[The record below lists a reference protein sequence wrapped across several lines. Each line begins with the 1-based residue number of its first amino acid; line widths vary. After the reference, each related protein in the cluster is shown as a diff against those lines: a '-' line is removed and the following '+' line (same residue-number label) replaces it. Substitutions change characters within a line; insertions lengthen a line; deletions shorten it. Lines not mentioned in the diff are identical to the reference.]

1 MAGFLPPVVFEIK
14 ALTDKAMAE
23 FKEVN
28 KELEKME
35 GTAQKAGGSVSGIDK
50 ASKLATGAVL
60 AMGAAFAG
68 FAALGIKEAIE
79 AEGIMTRLN
88 ATMSAAGI
96 NTAKARE
103 QVSKLSESFVQL
115 GFDDEEASGA
125 MENLI
130 RMTGDLDKSQKLLVM
145 SADLARAKNISLT
158 SASTMLARAATG
170 NTRIF
175 KQMGIT
181 LDDTL
186 PKSEALKKAM
196 DQLQTKIGGQAQ
208 AATKTFA
215 VQVQILK
222 EQFNNAAQ
230 SVGMVLLPML
240 KKLIEIFN
248 QSVAFISKYKT
259 QFQIFAG
266 VILTI
271 TLALAAYNV
280 VQKVSTALTKAW
292 TVVTTIQKTVMS
304 MLTGQQL
311 ALNAAMK
318 LNPIGLIVAGVMLLI
333 GAFVLL
339 WNKCEPFRK
348 IMIEIGKVGLK
359 AMGGLIQIAGVLAT
373 GYLKIVTGPLKLLL
387 KGLSL
392 LGVDAAGK
400 ALKGIESATD
410 GVGKFFDGAAKKVTE
425 LSKGLDKFNK
435 PIKLTFGKLE
445 VPNLPNVDLGDT
457 GTGTGTGTGTETGT
471 GTDTKKAME
480 TLKKDNEGY
489 MKIVDDLNKKI
500 INAKDKFN
508 DKMAE
513 LEESH
518 FKKNDTIRS
527 AAATAVDSATK
538 ANIEK
543 LDKLE
548 SDAET
553 KRFKLKSDA
562 LKKTL
567 KLQAD
572 AKEKIEQLEKDHAD
586 KVSKLNKDA
595 ADKIAKLEKDSANKI
610 SKLRSDA
617 KEKIEKLEQDGAE
630 KVLKINQDY
639 ANKVASLTKKNTDD
653 LSKLGLSNQE
663 KLANITKSGSDKLLS
678 IVKQSVDRLRGAYE
692 KGTEF
697 KLGDIFKGLVEAG
710 NASAD
715 QLVTTMRTKLDSIKL
730 LAKNA
735 AQLAELGFSQT
746 FIEQVV
752 GSGDELGN
760 QLASSIIGAT
770 PETISELRSLYGQ
783 IETQSSEGLNA
794 LANNMSIG
802 ASLATKELTQA
813 YADAQKDTAEA
824 LAAQATD
831 YLNSQIEINKAFSDG
846 MTEAKSERDAA
857 LVQAAKD
864 MSEAIASTNRELAE
878 AIAEVQKDL
887 LESTA
892 AINQELVEALAEAE
906 KDLAESIAAVN
917 KDLADAIAE
926 IDANLVEALAEVDK
940 DLKDAIAEQNTAF
953 TDTLAEIQT
962 NLDTALAD
970 EMTAFADAQE
980 AARTAL
986 SDALDGIVTEFQ
998 EKLATIDGAT
1008 ATTTAAINAMVTAL
1022 NAARDLAAL
1031 PMPTPTIPTVPVL
1044 SDDAKKAG
1052 ALSNDEYLRESKG
1065 GAGGGFKVVVNA
1077 PITNYNTTSDTDTS
1091 DTIIRLAKFGI
1102 AVI

>member
-35 GTAQKAGGSVSGIDK
+35 GTAHKAGGSISGIDK

-79 AEGIMTRLN
+79 AEGIMTRLQ
-88 ATMSAAGI
+88 ATMSAAGV

-103 QVSKLSESFVQL
+103 EVTKLSESFVQL
-115 GFDDEEASGA
+115 GFDDEEAAGA

-130 RMTGDLDKSQKLLVM
+130 RMTGDLDKSQKLLAM
-145 SADLARAKNISLT
+145 SADLARARNISLT

-170 NTRIF
+170 NTRVF

-181 LDDTL
+181 LDSTL

-240 KKLIEIFN
+240 KKLVDVVN
-248 QSVAFISKYKT
+248 QSVAFIKKYST

-266 VILTI
+266 VILTV
-271 TLALAAYNV
+271 TFALAAYNV
-280 VQKVSTALTKAW
+280 AQKVSTALTKAW

-318 LNPIGLIVAGVMLLI
+318 LNPIGLVISAVVLLT

-359 AMGGLIQIAGVLAT
+359 AMGSLIQIAGVLAT

-392 LGVDAAGK
+392 LGVEAAGK

-457 GTGTGTGTGTETGT
+457 GAGTGTGTDT
-471 GTDTKKAME
+471 GTDTKKALE

-489 MKIVDDLNKKI
+489 IKIVDDLNKKI
-500 INAKDKFN
+500 FDAENKFN
-508 DKMAE
+508 ETMTKLD
-513 LEESH
+513 ESH
-518 FKKNDTIRS
+518 AKKINDLKADAS
-527 AAATAVDSATK
+527 AAVQSETK
-538 ANIEK
+538 SNIEK

-548 SDAET
+548 KDAES
-553 KRFKLKSDA
+553 KQFKLKSDA
-562 LKKTL
+562 LKKIL
-567 KLQAD
+567 KLQSN
-572 AKEKIEQLEKDHAD
+572 AKEKIQQ
-586 KVSKLNKDA
+586 
-595 ADKIAKLEKDSANKI
+595 LEKDSADKI
-610 SKLRSDA
+610 TQLNNNAKDKLA
-617 KEKIEKLEQDGAE
+617 ELEKSNGE
-630 KVLKINQDY
+630 KVLKIKQDY
-639 ANKVASLTKKNTDD
+639 AEKIASLAEKNTEN
-653 LSKLGLSNQE
+653 LAKLESANQE
-663 KLANITKSGSDKLLS
+663 KVANIIQNGAAKLAS
-678 IVKQSVDRLRGAYE
+678 IVRQSIDRLRNAYE

-710 NASAD
+710 SASAD
-715 QLVTTMRTKLDSIKL
+715 ELAATMRTKLASIRL
-730 LAKNA
+730 LAQNA
-735 AQLAELGFSQT
+735 ARLAEMGFSQT

-760 QLASSIIGAT
+760 QLAGSILNAT
-770 PETISELRSLYGQ
+770 PDTISELRSLYGQ
-783 IETQSSEGLNA
+783 LETQSSEGLNA
-794 LANNMSIG
+794 LATNMSTG
-802 ASLATKELTQA
+802 SQLATKELTQS

-831 YLNSQIEINKAFSDG
+831 YLNSQIEINKTFSEG
-846 MTEAKSERDAA
+846 MAEAKKDRDTA
-857 LVQAAKD
+857 LSQAAKD
-864 MSEAIASTNRELAE
+864 FSEA
-878 AIAEVQKDL
+878 
-887 LESTA
+887 TA
-892 AINQELVEALAEAE
+892 AIN
-906 KDLAESIAAVN
+906 KDLSEAVASAQKDLKESIASVN
-917 KDLADAIAE
+917 KDLADAIVE
-926 IDANLVEALAEVDK
+926 ITTDLVESLAEVDN
-940 DLKDAIAEQNTAF
+940 DLKDAIAEQNATFA
-953 TDTLAEIQT
+953 DALAQIQT

-970 EMTAFADAQE
+970 EMTAFADAQDE
-980 AARTAL
+980 ARTAL
-986 SDALDGIVTEFQ
+986 TEALDGITAEFQ
-998 EKLATIDGAT
+998 EKLNTITNATGAT
-1008 ATTTAAINAMVTAL
+1008 TIAINAMVDAL
-1022 NAARDLAAL
+1022 NAARDLAAK
-1031 PMPTPTIPTVPVL
+1031 PMPTPQIPVVQKPVL
-1044 SDDAKKAG
+1044 SAG
-1052 ALSNDEYLRESKG
+1052 ALAAGSISNEEYLREKYGS
-1065 GAGGGFKVVVNA
+1065 AGKQVIINTQV
-1077 PITNYNTTSDTDTS
+1077 TNNNTTSDADIG
-1091 DTIIRLAKFGI
+1091 DTIVKIAKYGL
-1102 AVI
+1102 VVTG

>member
-1 MAGFLPPVVFEIK
+1 MAGFLPPVIFEIK

-35 GTAQKAGGSVSGIDK
+35 GTASKAGGSVSGIDK

-68 FAALGIKEAIE
+68 FAAIGIKEAIE
-79 AEGIMTRLN
+79 AEGIMTRLQ

-115 GFDDEEASGA
+115 GFDDEEASSA

-158 SASTMLARAATG
+158 QASTMLARAATG
-170 NTRIF
+170 NTRVF

-181 LDDTL
+181 LDDSL

-240 KKLIEIFN
+240 KRLIEIFN
-248 QSVAFISKYKT
+248 QSVEFVKKYKT

-311 ALNAAMK
+311 ALNTAME
-318 LNPIGLIVAGVMLLI
+318 LNPIGLIVGAVVLLI

-359 AMGGLIQIAGVLAT
+359 VFGGLIQIVGILAT
-373 GYLKIVTGPLKLLL
+373 GYIKIVTGPLKLLL

-410 GVGKFFDGAAKKVTE
+410 GIGKFFDGAAKKVTS
-425 LSKGLDKFNK
+425 LADGLDKFNK

-445 VPNLPNVDLGDT
+445 VPNLPNVEDLGGT
-457 GTGTGTGTGTETGT
+457 GTGTGTGTGA

-489 MKIVDDLNKKI
+489 MKIVDSLNKKI
-500 INAKDKFN
+500 INAKEKFN

-513 LEESH
+513 LEDSH
-518 FKKNDTIRS
+518 FKKIDSLNAD
-527 AAATAVDSATK
+527 AAAAVGSATK
-538 ANIEK
+538 QH

-548 SDAET
+548 KLEIDAET

-572 AKEKIEQLEKDHAD
+572 AKEKIEQLEKDYAD
-586 KVSKLNKDA
+586 KVAKLNKDA
-595 ADKIAKLEKDSANKI
+595 SDKIAKLEKDSANKI
-610 SKLRSDA
+610 SKLRNDA
-617 KEKIEKLEQDGAE
+617 KEKIVKLEQDGAE

-639 ANKVASLTKKNTDD
+639 SDKVASLTKKKNDD

-663 KLANITKSGSDKLLS
+663 KLEGITQSGSDKLLS
-678 IVKQSVDRLRGAYE
+678 IVRQSVDRLRDAYA

-710 NASAD
+710 NTSAD

-794 LANNMSIG
+794 LANNMSTG

-813 YADAQKDTAEA
+813 YVDARKDTAEA

-831 YLNSQIEINKAFSDG
+831 YLNSQVEINKAFNDG
-846 MTEAKSERDAA
+846 MTEAEKDRNVA

-864 MSEAIASTNRELAE
+864 MSEAIAATNKDLTE
-878 AIAEVQKDL
+878 AIAEAQADL
-887 LESTA
+887 VESVA
-892 AINQELVEALAEAE
+892 AVNKELVEALAEAQ
-906 KDLAESIAAVN
+906 KDLTESIAAVN
-917 KDLADAIAE
+917 KDLSNAIAE
-926 IDANLVEALAEVDK
+926 INTELADSLAEVDK
-940 DLKDAIAEQNTAF
+940 DLKDAIAEQNTTF

-970 EMTAFADAQE
+970 EMTAFAEKQDE
-980 AARTAL
+980 ARQAL
-986 SDALDGIVTEFQ
+986 TDALDGIQAEFE
-998 EKLATIDGAT
+998 EKLSKITNATK
-1008 ATTTAAINAMVTAL
+1008 ATTTAINAMVTAL
-1022 NAARDLAAL
+1022 NAARDLAAK
-1031 PMPTPTIPTVPVL
+1031 PMPTPTIVTPPVL
-1044 SDDAKKAG
+1044 SDAAKKAG
-1052 ALSNDEYLRESKG
+1052 AISEAEYLRESKG
-1065 GAGGGFKVVVNA
+1065 SAGGGNTVVINA
-1077 PITNYNTTSDTDTS
+1077 PITNNNTTTPYDMSQTLV
-1091 DTIIRLAKFGI
+1091 RLAKYGV
-1102 AVI
+1102 AVLD